1 VENVCLTKQLEK
13 RKGKIIMTKQDWVRK
28 LTSRKFWMAL
38 AGFIA
43 GVIGFIKSPSGTP
56 DAITSLVMSFGSVVA
71 YIVGEGLADA
81 AGAKADVLL
90 VPEEKPPEEE

>member
-1 VENVCLTKQLEK
+1 
-13 RKGKIIMTKQDWVRK
+13 MTKEDWIRK

-43 GVIGFIKSPSGTP
+43 GVIGFVKSPSGTP

-81 AGAKADVLL
+81 AGAQADIV
-90 VPEEKPPEEE
+90 VYPNEDEHPPED

>member
-1 VENVCLTKQLEK
+1 
-13 RKGKIIMTKQDWVRK
+13 MTKEDWIRK

-43 GVIGFIKSPSGTP
+43 GLVAFIHSPSGSSE
-56 DAITSLVMSFGSVVA
+56 AITSLIMSFGAVVA

-81 AGAKADVLL
+81 AGAKADILYL
-90 VPEEKPPEEE
+90 PDEEEKPPEIDE